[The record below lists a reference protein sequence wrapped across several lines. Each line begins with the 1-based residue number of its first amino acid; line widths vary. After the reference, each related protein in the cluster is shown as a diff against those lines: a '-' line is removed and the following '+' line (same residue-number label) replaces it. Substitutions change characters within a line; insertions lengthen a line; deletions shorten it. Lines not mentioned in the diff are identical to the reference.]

1 MQNGNECYSEKMGAK
16 LQQLN
21 SLLCMVRRTMDS
33 PDASIYTQE
42 VINLMLAASEI
53 TAEIEGLRKAMD
65 VAIYQKNSKF
75 YGLYSQA
82 EN

>member
-1 MQNGNECYSEKMGAK
+1 MQNENECYSEKMGAK

-33 PDASIYTQE
+33 PDASIYTEE

-53 TAEIEGLRKAMD
+53 TAEIEGFRKAMD
-65 VAIYQKNSKF
+65 VVIYQKNSKF
-75 YGLYSQA
+75 YELYAQS